1 MKQIF
6 VVYMALFAISM
17 FSSCSNNEEFSVN
30 STSNNPCETVGKLH
44 NEGLNYIW
52 GHYTRNANFENI
64 SQEELEPLCVQFMEE
79 ITQNGEILDISEYYQ
94 ANIEEEVHEAYI
106 DAIAIAQNSGEVEA
120 AALEEE
126 ISNLD
131 VDLTVKEEIRN
142 IFSNYDLMSDMLF
155 ANYIDNKEMEIC
167 FSDNID
173 QVDKAMILSVIAIA
187 KYSSSYWTTPTNGM
201 SKKRIVK
208 SDIRGAVRGLWRGRF
223 VIVFCTGVGGAG
235 CGAAAAMRYAL
246 KGALLSSAVCGLL
259 EFISDDLENGEG
271 NQYGG
276 ESVPDDG
283 PVLLIP

>member
-1 MKQIF
+1 MKKLF
-6 VVYMALFAISM
+6 VFYMVLFVTNM
-17 FSSCSNNEEFSVN
+17 FSSCSNNEES
-30 STSNNPCETVGKLH
+30 SAYSASNNPCEVVGKLH

-52 GHYTRNANFENI
+52 GHYTRSTNLENI

-94 ANIEEEVHEAYI
+94 ANIEEVHEAYI
-106 DAIAIAQNSGEVEA
+106 DAIAIAQNSGEEEA

-131 VDLTVKEEIRN
+131 ANLIVKEEIRN
-142 IFSNYDLMSDMLF
+142 IFSNYELMPDMLF
-155 ANYIDNKEMEIC
+155 SNYINNKEIDIC
-167 FSDNID
+167 SSDNID

-187 KYSSSYWTTPTNGM
+187 KYSSSYWMTSTDGI

-246 KGALLSSAVCGLL
+246 KGALLSSAVCALV
-259 EFISDDLENGEG
+259 EFVSDDLETGGG
-271 NQYGG
+271 NNNEIG
-276 ESVPDDG
+276 SFPDDE
-283 PVLLIP
+283 PIRFIP